1 MPTALLTGSFEQ
13 PDPGR
18 QAVLAALR
26 GALGDW
32 ETVIPAG
39 DEARIRG
46 GGPQGGAR
54 RRGRARAALA
64 STRKALRA
72 DATVLTGA
80 VFELPADAAR
90 TPRSASMSSA
100 LTVATQTLRRPSAL
114 LGVSVAP
121 IRSLGSRAATRLIAR
136 RCGLLVLRD
145 SESAEALVAAGVPA
159 PFRIGADPA
168 WAALSDRP
176 EPRADARDRVV
187 VVLCS
192 EAIGLE
198 RHLAE
203 ALAPLAGAGLEIE
216 LLPWRE
222 GLPGCGGEGLV
233 PAIARA
239 LDGAATVLD
248 AAVDLAG
255 VRDALSGAR
264 LALGFRHHALVAAA
278 AAGVPFVA
286 LGHEPGL
293 RDLARGLEQRAVP
306 VGAPPTELS
315 AVLSSSLD
323 RAAPTLDAVQAR
335 TSSAEEGLRL
345 LRLLL
350 SQGGSEDVR
359 DLDGLPLEP
368 TPGR

>member
-13 PDPGR
+13 PDPGQ
-18 QAVLAALR
+18 QAVLTALR
-26 GALGDW
+26 RALGDW
-32 ETVIPAG
+32 ETVTPAG
-39 DEARIRG
+39 DAPVRG
-46 GGPQGGAR
+46 GGHGGRAG

-64 STRKALRA
+64 SAHDALRA

-80 VFELPADAAR
+80 IFELPADDAR

-100 LTVATQTLRRPSAL
+100 LTAMTQTLRRPAAL

-121 IRSLGSRAATRLIAR
+121 IRRLSRRAATRMIAR

-145 SESAEALVAAGVPA
+145 PESAEALVAAGVPP

-168 WAALSDRP
+168 WAVLADGRQ
-176 EPRADARDRVV
+176 PRARRERVV

-203 ALAPLAGAGLEIE
+203 ALGPLAGAGLEIG

-222 GLPGCGGEGLV
+222 GLPGAAGEELV
-233 PAIARA
+233 PALARA
-239 LDGAATVLD
+239 LDGAAGVLD
-248 AAVDLAG
+248 AATDLAG
-255 VRDALSGAR
+255 VRDALSGSR

-278 AAGVPFVA
+278 TAGVPFVA

-315 AVLSSSLD
+315 AVLSGSLE
-323 RAAPTLDAVQAR
+323 RPAPTLEAVRAR
-335 TSSAEEGLRL
+335 RASAQEGLRL

-350 SQGGSEDVR
+350 SEGGSDDVR

-368 TPGR
+368 APGR

>member
-32 ETVIPAG
+32 ETVTPAG
-39 DEARIRG
+39 DDARLRG
-46 GGPQGGAR
+46 GGPRGGAA

-64 STRKALRA
+64 GTRNALRA

-80 VFELPADAAR
+80 VFELPADGAR
-90 TPRSASMSSA
+90 APRSASMSSA
-100 LTVATQTLRRPSAL
+100 LTAMTQTLRRPAAL

-121 IRSLGSRAATRLIAR
+121 IRRLRRRAATRMIAR

-145 SESAEALVAAGVPA
+145 SESAEALAAAGVPP

-168 WAALSDRP
+168 WAALADRRQP
-176 EPRADARDRVV
+176 GAAARDRVV

-203 ALAPLAGAGLEIE
+203 ALGPLAGAGLEIA

-222 GLPGCGGEGLV
+222 GLPGAAGEGLV
-233 PAIARA
+233 PALARA
-239 LDGAATVLD
+239 LDGDAEILD
-248 AAVDLAG
+248 AATDLAE
-255 VRDALSGAR
+255 VRDALSGSR

-293 RDLARGLEQRAVP
+293 RDLARGLDQRAVP
-306 VGAPPTELS
+306 VGAPPTELR
-315 AVLSSSLD
+315 AVLSGSLERPAPKLEAV
-323 RAAPTLDAVQAR
+323 RARRA
-335 TSSAEEGLRL
+335 SAQEGLRL
-345 LRLLL
+345 LRLVL
-350 SQGGSEDVR
+350 SEGGSDDVR

-368 TPGR
+368 APGR

>member
-1 MPTALLTGSFEQ
+1 MPTALLAGSFEQ

-26 GALGDW
+26 RSLGDW
-32 ETVIPAG
+32 ETVTPAG
-39 DEARIRG
+39 DDARVRG
-46 GGPQGGAR
+46 GGP
-54 RRGRARAALA
+54 RGRAARSGRTRAALA
-64 STRKALRA
+64 STRNALRA

-100 LTVATQTLRRPSAL
+100 LTAATQTLRRPAAL

-121 IRSLGSRAATRLIAR
+121 LRSLRRRAAARLIAR
-136 RCGLLVLRD
+136 RCGLLVVRD
-145 SESAEALVAAGVPA
+145 SESAEALAAAGVPA

-168 WAALSDRP
+168 WAAIGDGP
-176 EPRADARDRVV
+176 ESRADARDRVV

-203 ALAPLAGAGLEIE
+203 ALAPLARAGLEIE

-222 GLPGCGGEGLV
+222 GLPGSGGGGLV
-233 PAIARA
+233 PELVRA
-239 LDGAATVLD
+239 LDGAAAVLD
-248 AAVDLAG
+248 AAADLAG
-255 VRDALSGAR
+255 VRRTLAGSR

-306 VGAPPTELS
+306 VAAPPLELGAALTGALDGPAPPPE
-315 AVLSSSLD
+315 AV
-323 RAAPTLDAVQAR
+323 RARRD
-335 TSSAEEGLRL
+335 SAEEGLRL

-350 SQGGSEDVR
+350 SEGDSEDVR

-368 TPGR
+368 PPGR